1 MMSTTSEQAWVRLL
15 GPRGPQ
21 HLRASQAFL
30 SLTNYLI
37 IAVLLFGEVRM
48 GMIEAVNAWWLIG
61 FSLAGGLGFFGL
73 IRSGLNLRLHPQEPA
88 LTQPQMLFAMVS
100 VCWAYSIAGPARGA
114 VLMIM
119 ILILIQVYGIFILKA
134 QQARV
139 ISLAGLVMLTVAVA
153 AKSSLDPAHYD
164 LRIEVLHL
172 LFAAVT
178 MAMVQVLAGRLSRL
192 RQRLRDQKGELA
204 EALARLEVLAMRDP
218 LTGLLNRRSMM
229 DLLAHEARAQVR
241 HGQPMSLVLVDLDH
255 FKQINDGHGHAVGDQ
270 VLHLFAQQARAKLR
284 GGDVIARWGGEEF
297 LLMLPRTGAH
307 DAIDCVQRL
316 REDLTQLRFPG
327 APPGLRVTFSAG
339 LAECWR
345 EPDIQAAIEQA
356 DQAMY
361 RAKAA
366 GRDRTVGAP
375 SRPLAAAEA

>member
-1 MMSTTSEQAWVRLL
+1 MSTTPASAWIRLL

-21 HLRASQAFL
+21 QLRASQAFL

-37 IAVLLFGEVRM
+37 IALLMFGEVRM
-48 GMIEAVNAWWLIG
+48 GMIDGARSAWLTG
-61 FSLAGGLGFFGL
+61 FSLLGGLGFFAL
-73 IRSGLNLRLHPQEPA
+73 VRSGLNLRLSPQEPA
-88 LTQPQMLFAMVS
+88 LTQPQMLFAMVC

-114 VLMIM
+114 VLMI
-119 ILILIQVYGIFILKA
+119 LILIQVYGIFILQP

-153 AKSSLDPAHYD
+153 TMSSLDPAHYD

-172 LFAAVT
+172 LFATVT

-192 RQRLRDQKGELA
+192 RQRLRDQKEALA

-229 DLLAHEARAQVR
+229 DLLAHESRAQVR
-241 HGQPMSLVLVDLDH
+241 HGLPMCLVLVDLDH
-255 FKQINDGHGHAVGDQ
+255 FKQVNDLYGHAVGDQ
-270 VLHLFAQQARAKLR
+270 VLRLFSQQARAKLR

-297 LLMLPRTGAH
+297 LLMLPRTEAREGIEA
-307 DAIDCVQRL
+307 VQRL
-316 REDLTQLRFPG
+316 RDDLALLAFPD
-327 APPGLRVTFSAG
+327 APADFRMTFSAG
-339 LAECWR
+339 LAECWQ
-345 EPDIQAAIEQA
+345 EADIQTTIDLA
-356 DQAMY
+356 DRAMY

-366 GRDRTVGAP
+366 GRDRTEAEPGRQAGRP
-375 SRPLAAAEA
+375 QSRA